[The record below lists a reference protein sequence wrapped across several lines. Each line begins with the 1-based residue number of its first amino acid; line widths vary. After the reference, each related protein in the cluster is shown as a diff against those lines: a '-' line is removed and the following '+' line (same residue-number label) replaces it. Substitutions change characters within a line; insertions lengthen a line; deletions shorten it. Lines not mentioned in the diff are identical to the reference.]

1 MFLDKLR
8 GFFFFL
14 NNNKVVLET
23 KVVFKLIFRLKKA
36 DKRIVTLKK

>member
-8 GFFFFL
+8 VFFL

-23 KVVFKLIFRLKKA
+23 KVVFKLIFLLKKA